1 MSSIP
6 DSDLAP
12 DANYGNAFPDDWFWS
27 DETGNREAVFCFV
40 ALTETGRHE
49 YNAPGPTLCDAYGY
63 LERNAVPQTGIPK
76 QCWHFVR
83 TI

>member
-12 DANYGNAFPDDWFWS
+12 DTNYGNAFPDDWFWS

-49 YNAPGPTLCDAYGY
+49 YNAPGPTLCDAYEY
-63 LERNAVPQTGIPK
+63 LERNAVPMTGIPK
-76 QCWHFVR
+76 QCWHFIR

>member
-1 MSSIP
+1 MIP

-12 DANYGNAFPDDWFWS
+12 SELPPANTSEAS
-27 DETGNREAVFCFV
+27 VSAVFCFV

-76 QCWHFVR
+76 QCWHFIR

>member
-6 DSDLAP
+6 E
-12 DANYGNAFPDDWFWS
+12 GWFWQ
-27 DETGNREAVFCFV
+27 DEPQTIFQFV

-63 LERNAVPQTGIPK
+63 LERNAVPMTGIPK
-76 QCWHFVR
+76 QCWHFIR